1 MHRRRVK
8 VSCTDRVTDGEV
20 LQRVKKEKNILH
32 TIKRAGWM
40 GHMLRTNCLLK
51 RVIYGQIEGMLKVTW
66 QR

>member
-1 MHRRRVK
+1 
-8 VSCTDRVTDGEV
+8 
-20 LQRVKKEKNILH
+20 
-32 TIKRAGWM
+32 M